1 MKLGIGLSHKD
12 NIILERINSSLL
24 SLSKKDNP
32 RDHMGCSVIGKE
44 CDRQLWY
51 EYHAPIRTSDP
62 RIHRIFRL
70 GHIIEKE
77 VLTLLRMAGFTI
89 FSSDDESDA
98 QFGGK
103 DEEIGYNIDG
113 VLMMDD
119 VPYLLEIKS
128 ASDKRFNQMVKVGV
142 KISDPTYYAQMI
154 AYMKYMELDRGL
166 FIAYNKNDS
175 DIHVE
180 IIIASNIEANYFI
193 NRGKE
198 IARMDSEPERK
209 YKTSAFFHCKMCNY
223 RDVCWKKDEAI
234 D

>member
-1 MKLGIGLSHKD
+1 MGKEIMKLNISLSHKD
-12 NIILERINSSLL
+12 DYILERVNSSLL
-24 SLSKKDNP
+24 SLSSEDKP
-32 RDHMGCSVIGKE
+32 RTYMGCSGIGKE

-51 EYHAPIRTSDP
+51 SYHSPIKTKDP
-62 RIHRIFRL
+62 RILRIFRL

-77 VLTLLRMAGFTI
+77 VLDLLRMAGFTI
-89 FSSDDESDA
+89 YSSGDDDS
-98 QFGGK
+98 QYGGL

-142 KISDPTYYAQMI
+142 KLSDPVYYVQMI
-154 AYMKYMELDRGL
+154 SYMKYMDLDRGL
-166 FIAYNKNDS
+166 FIAYNKNTS

-180 IIIASNIEANYFI
+180 VIVASNMEANYFI

-198 IARMDSEPERK
+198 IARMESEPERK
-209 YKTSAFFHCKMCNY
+209 YKTSAFFVCKMCEY
-223 RDVCWKKDEAI
+223 RDRCWSD
-234 D
+234 

>member
-12 NIILERINSSLL
+12 NIIMERVNSSLL
-24 SLSKKDNP
+24 SSSKDGKP
-32 RDHMGCSVIGKE
+32 RDYMGCSVIGKE

-77 VLTLLRMAGFTI
+77 VLELLRMAGFTVH
-89 FSSDDESDA
+89 SADGDDS
-98 QFGGK
+98 QYGGR

-119 VPYLLEIKS
+119 TPYLLEIKS

-142 KISDPTYYAQMI
+142 KISDPTYYVQMI
-154 AYMKYMELDRGL
+154 TYMKYMELDRGL
-166 FIAYNKNDS
+166 FIAYNKNTS

-180 IIIASNIEANYFI
+180 VVVASNMEANYFI

-198 IARMDSEPERK
+198 IVRMDIEPERK
-209 YKTSAFFHCKMCNY
+209 YKTSAFYSCKMCSY
-223 RDVCWKKDEAI
+223 REVCWK
-234 D
+234 

>member
-1 MKLGIGLSHKD
+1 MSAINIALAQRDDYILGRVND
-12 NIILERINSSLL
+12 SLL
-24 SLSKKDNP
+24 FNAKTEKP
-32 RDHMGCSVIGKE
+32 RDYMGCSGIGKE

-51 EYHAPIRTSDP
+51 DYKQPIRTNDP
-62 RIHRIFRL
+62 RILRIFRL

-77 VLTLLRMAGFTI
+77 VIELLKKAGFVI
-89 FSSDDESDA
+89 HHSDDDDS

-128 ASDKRFNQMVKVGV
+128 ASDKRFNEMVKKGV
-142 KISDPTYYAQMI
+142 KISDPTYYVQMI
-154 AYMKYMELDRGL
+154 SYMHYMELDRAIY
-166 FIAYNKNDS
+166 IAYNKNTS
-175 DIHVE
+175 EMYFE
-180 IIIASNIEANYFI
+180 IVVANKMEATYFI

-209 YKTSAFFHCKMCNY
+209 YKTSAYYGCKMCSY
-223 RDVCWKKDEAI
+223 RDRCWSEDGDK
-234 D
+234 